1 MDEEEFGLYDEE
13 DSDED
18 PQWRGLSPGERK
30 TLLKTVFSNNDWYED
45 GALPVFEGGSANP
58 LFDVIAERVGAPVRE
73 IKRYYAAWLSKQ
85 GFSADQINKS
95 VTQSQSTQQ
104 NNMADYMIKDEPVQ
118 PNNVSSFGGQTPMA
132 TSMNPSNDFM
142 PMPQNAGANS
152 DAMGMW
158 AMMNFL
164 TSQQRMA
171 MQQQQFQM
179 MQNMEQRKLFFL
191 IID

>member
-1 MDEEEFGLYDEE
+1 MDEEEYGLYDEE
-13 DSDED
+13 DNDED

-58 LFDVIAERVGAPVRE
+58 LFDVIAERVGAPARE

-85 GFSADQINKS
+85 GFSAEQINKS
-95 VTQSQSTQQ
+95 VTQSQPVQS
-104 NNMADYMIKDEPVQ
+104 NPMSDYMIKDEPAQ
-118 PNNVSSFGGQTPMA
+118 TSNVSSFGGSLAQPQ
-132 TSMNPSNDFM
+132 PQNDFM
-142 PMPQNAGANS
+142 PMPTNANANS

-179 MQNMEQRKLFFL
+179 MQVWNNAS
-191 IID
+191 